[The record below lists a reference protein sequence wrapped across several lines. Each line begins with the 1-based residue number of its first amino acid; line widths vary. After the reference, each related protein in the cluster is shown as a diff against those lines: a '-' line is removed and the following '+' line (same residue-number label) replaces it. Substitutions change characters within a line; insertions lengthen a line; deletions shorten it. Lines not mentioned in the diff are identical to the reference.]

1 MKDYIIATASTC
13 DLDHQWLSD
22 HDIPFISYTFE
33 VDGEIYTD
41 NCDEATTR
49 IIYQKMRE
57 GKLPNTSQITA
68 YAYYEFFKELL
79 KEGKPVIFVDMDK
92 AISNSYNNS
101 LTGKEMVLEKIPDA
115 HLYILDTK
123 CITTG
128 LGFLIKHMVRLR
140 DEGKTCQ
147 EVIDWANGN
156 SLKIA
161 HRFLVDDLS
170 WLRKGGRLS
179 NASAFVGTLLAIK
192 PLIYIPDD
200 GTLVAYK
207 KVHGRKK
214 AVHELLE
221 SAAKEI
227 DADKPCEIVLS
238 HADCPEDGAKWRT
251 MVQER
256 FPNADVTLQELG
268 PTIGCHIGPGFL
280 SIVYLAE
287 KRQA

>member
-1 MKDYIIATASTC
+1 M
-13 DLDHQWLSD
+13 
-22 HDIPFISYTFE
+22 
-33 VDGEIYTD
+33 
-41 NCDEATTR
+41 
-49 IIYQKMRE
+49 
-57 GKLPNTSQITA
+57 PNTSQITA
-68 YAYYEFFKELL
+68 YAYYEFFKDLL

-101 LTGKEMVLEKIPDA
+101 ITGKEMVLEKIPDA
-115 HLYILDTK
+115 ELYILDTR

-128 LGFLIKHMVRLR
+128 LGFLVKHMARLR

-147 EVIDWANGN
+147 EVIDWANEN
-156 SLKIA
+156 ALKIA
-161 HRFLVDDLS
+161 HRFVVDDLQ

-179 NASAFVGTLLAIK
+179 NASAIVGTLLAIK

-200 GTLVAYK
+200 GTLVAYE
-207 KVHGRKK
+207 KVHGKKK

-227 DADKPCEIVLS
+227 DADQPCEIVLS
-238 HADCPEDGAKWRT
+238 HADCPEDGEKWKA

-256 FPNADVTLQELG
+256 FPKADVTLQELG

-280 SIVYLAE
+280 SIVYFAE

>member
-33 VDGEIYTD
+33 VDGEIYVD
-41 NCDEATTR
+41 NCDEETTH

-57 GKLPNTSQITA
+57 GKMPNTSQITA
-68 YAYYEFFKELL
+68 YAYYEFFKDLL

-115 HLYILDTK
+115 ELYILDTR

-128 LGFLIKHMVRLR
+128 LGFLVKHMARLR

-147 EVIDWANGN
+147 EVIEWANEN
-156 SLKIA
+156 ALKIA
-161 HRFLVDDLS
+161 HRFVVDDLQ

-179 NASAFVGTLLAIK
+179 NSSAIVGTLLAIK

-200 GTLVAYK
+200 GTLVAYE
-207 KVHGRKK
+207 KVHGKKK

-227 DADKPCEIVLS
+227 DADQPCEIVLS
-238 HADCPEDGAKWRT
+238 HADCPEDGEKWKA

-256 FPNADVTLQELG
+256 FPKADVTLQELG

-280 SIVYLAE
+280 SIVYFAE